1 MTPLTR
7 RRFLGA
13 AAGTSLAAAGALPL
27 PIQQAMAAAPS
38 AGTIDDVEHVVIFMQ
53 ENRSFDHYFGT
64 LKGVR
69 GFADRSR
76 LRFPGGS
83 DVLRQTSS
91 GPSGGSL
98 VLPWHLDTAKTDAQ
112 RVRDL
117 DHGWSGTHNAW
128 NNGLYNNWV
137 PAKSAYAMGYYQR
150 ADIPFQY
157 ALAESFT
164 VCDQYFCSVQGP
176 TNPNRLYQWTGMIDP
191 GGKNGGPVTDNS
203 EKGYTWTTYA
213 ERLQAAGISWRVYQ
227 QQDNYDDNPLAWF
240 TNFKKASS
248 TSPLYVNGMQR
259 RTAGAF
265 AADVAAGTL
274 PSVSWIVAPASQS
287 EHPDYPPAYGAD
299 YTAKYVLNALAAN
312 PAVWAKTV
320 VFLNFDE
327 NDGFYDHVAPPV
339 PPAGTADEFISGAP
353 IGLGP
358 RVPMFVISPWSR
370 GGYVNSQVAD
380 HTSPLRFLENWTGV
394 KETNIS
400 AWRRTVC
407 GDLMSTFDF
416 GTKNTAFPSLP
427 DTTALVAACDA
438 ENSLPDA
445 APPATPVAP
454 VQESGTRPA
463 RRVSYFFDTT
473 SWTDTATGRI
483 WFKTVSRGTLG
494 AGFAAYTVN
503 YRSYD
508 NWRYTL
514 PAGGSIS
521 DYFSAQTYGGGLYD
535 FDLHG
540 PDGYLRGFKGD
551 VRTWSSTSKGHPEAA
566 LSIAPAAPRTLS
578 LALSNAG
585 SAAVAFTV
593 GADGYTGTGGST
605 VRVAAGGTSTV
616 TLAPSSDGHY
626 DVTVTADVGDGFER
640 RFAGRVYA

>member
-1 MTPLTR
+1 VTPLTR
-7 RRFLGA
+7 RTFLGA
-13 AAGTSLAAAGALPL
+13 AAGTSLAAVGALPGSV
-27 PIQQAMAAAPS
+27 QAAMAAAPA
-38 AGTIDDVEHVVIFMQ
+38 AGTLDDVEHVVIFMQ

-69 GFADRSR
+69 GFGDRSR
-76 LRFPGGS
+76 LRFPNNS
-83 DVLRQTSS
+83 DVLSQTSS
-91 GPSGGSL
+91 GPSGGST
-98 VLPWHLDTAKTDAQ
+98 VLPWHLNTATTDAQ

-117 DHGWSGTHNAW
+117 DHGWSGTHTAW

-157 ALAESFT
+157 ALAEAFT
-164 VCDQYFCSVQGP
+164 ICDQYFCSVQGP
-176 TNPNRLYQWTGMIDP
+176 TNPNRLYQWTGTIDP

-203 EKGYTWTTYA
+203 EKGYSWTTYA

-240 TNFKKASS
+240 TNFKKAA
-248 TSPLYVNGMQR
+248 TGSPLYVNGMQR

-274 PSVSWIVAPASQS
+274 PAVSWIVAPASQS

-299 YTAKYVLNALAAN
+299 YTSQYVLEALAAN

-327 NDGFYDHVAPPV
+327 NDGFFDHVAPPV
-339 PPAGTADEFISGAP
+339 APTGTADEFIGGAP

-358 RVPMFVISPWSR
+358 RVPMIVISPWSR
-370 GGYVNSQVAD
+370 GGHVNSQVAD

-394 KETNIS
+394 KEANIS

-407 GDLMSTFDF
+407 GDLMSAFDF
-416 GTKNTAFPSLP
+416 TTKNTAFPSLP
-427 DTTALVAACDA
+427 DTAALVAACDA

-463 RRVSYFFDTT
+463 RRIGYFFDTT

-483 WFKTVSRGTLG
+483 WFKTTATGALG
-494 AGFAAYTVN
+494 GGFAAYTVN
-503 YRSYD
+503 HRAYD

-514 PAGGSIS
+514 AAGGSIS
-521 DYFSAQTYGGGLYD
+521 DYFSAQTYGGGPYD

-551 VRTWSSTSKGHPEAA
+551 VRTWSDTAKAHPEAA
-566 LSIAPAAPRTLS
+566 LSIAPAAPTALVLTLTNS
-578 LALSNAG
+578 G
-585 SAAVAFTV
+585 TAAVTFTV
-593 GADGYTGTGGST
+593 GANGYTGGGGST
-605 VRVAAGGTSTV
+605 VAVPAGGTQTR
-616 TLAPSSDGHY
+616 TLAPAADGQY
-626 DVTVTADVGDGFER
+626 DYTVTASVGDGFER
-640 RFAGRVYA
+640 RFAGRTDA